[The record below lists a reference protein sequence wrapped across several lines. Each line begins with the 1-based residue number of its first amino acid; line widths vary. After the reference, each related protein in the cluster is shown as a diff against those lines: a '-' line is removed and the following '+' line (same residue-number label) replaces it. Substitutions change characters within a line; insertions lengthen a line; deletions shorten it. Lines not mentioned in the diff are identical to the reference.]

1 MQDLKTY
8 KAEDKAFEGRSQNY
22 LQEWEKN
29 KPVEGALRPDAALQK
44 LAIFESKYSRL
55 EEERDNVSKTDEAL
69 TWENKLNRINALF
82 DVWINVQRRWMH
94 LEGIFSGS
102 ADIKTLLPV
111 KTSRFMPMLNSIMVL
126 SILVWEKSWFKIHSM
141 TG

>member
-8 KAEDKAFEGRSQNY
+8 KAEDKAVEGRSQNY

-111 KTSRFMPMLNSIMVL
+111 ETSRFMPMLNSIMVL
-126 SILVWEKSWFKIHSM
+126 SILVLEKS
-141 TG
+141 

>member
-126 SILVWEKSWFKIHSM
+126 SILV
-141 TG
+141 

>member
-8 KAEDKAFEGRSQNY
+8 KAVEGRSQKY

-29 KPVEGALRPDAALQK
+29 KPVEGALRPDAA
-44 LAIFESKYSRL
+44 IFESKYSGL
-55 EEERDNVSKTDEAL
+55 EDERDNVSKADEAL

-82 DVWINVQRRWMH
+82 DVCIDVQRRWMY

-111 KTSRFMPMLNSIMVL
+111 ETSRFMPMLNSIMVL
-126 SILVWEKSWFKIHSM
+126 SIFVLEKS
-141 TG
+141 

>member
-8 KAEDKAFEGRSQNY
+8 KAEDKAVEGRSQNY

-29 KPVEGALRPDAALQK
+29 KPVEGALRPDAA
-44 LAIFESKYSRL
+44 IFESKYSRL
-55 EEERDNVSKTDEAL
+55 EEERDNVSKADEAL

-111 KTSRFMPMLNSIMVL
+111 ETSRFMPMLNSIMVL
-126 SILVWEKSWFKIHSM
+126 SILVLEKS
-141 TG
+141 

>member
-1 MQDLKTY
+1 MLRTRLLK
-8 KAEDKAFEGRSQNY
+8 
-22 LQEWEKN
+22 LEKN
-29 KPVEGALRPDAALQK
+29 KPVEGALRPDA
-44 LAIFESKYSRL
+44 AIFESKYSRL

-111 KTSRFMPMLNSIMVL
+111 ETSRFMPMLNSIMVL
-126 SILVWEKSWFKIHSM
+126 SILVLEKS
-141 TG
+141 

>member
-8 KAEDKAFEGRSQNY
+8 KAEDKAVEGRSQNY

-29 KPVEGALRPDAALQK
+29 KPVEGALRPDA
-44 LAIFESKYSRL
+44 AIFESKYSRL

-111 KTSRFMPMLNSIMVL
+111 ETSRFMPMLNSIMVL
-126 SILVWEKSWFKIHSM
+126 SILVLEKS
-141 TG
+141 

>member
-8 KAEDKAFEGRSQNY
+8 KAEDKAVEGRSQNY

-29 KPVEGALRPDAALQK
+29 KPVEGALRPDT
-44 LAIFESKYSRL
+44 AIFESKYSRL
-55 EEERDNVSKTDEAL
+55 EEERDNVSKADEAL

-111 KTSRFMPMLNSIMVL
+111 ETSRFMPMLNSIMVL
-126 SILVWEKSWFKIHSM
+126 SILVLKKS
-141 TG
+141 

>member
-8 KAEDKAFEGRSQNY
+8 KAEDKAVEGRSQNY

-55 EEERDNVSKTDEAL
+55 EEERDNVSKADEAL

-111 KTSRFMPMLNSIMVL
+111 ETSRFMPMLNSIMVL
-126 SILVWEKSWFKIHSM
+126 SILV
-141 TG
+141 

>member
-8 KAEDKAFEGRSQNY
+8 KAEDKAVEGRSQNY

-55 EEERDNVSKTDEAL
+55 EEERDNVSKADEAYFNL
-69 TWENKLNRINALF
+69 GK
-82 DVWINVQRRWMH
+82 
-94 LEGIFSGS
+94 
-102 ADIKTLLPV
+102 
-111 KTSRFMPMLNSIMVL
+111 
-126 SILVWEKSWFKIHSM
+126 
-141 TG
+141 

>member
-8 KAEDKAFEGRSQNY
+8 KAEDKAVEGRSQNY

-55 EEERDNVSKTDEAL
+55 EEERDNVSKADEAL

-82 DVWINVQRRWMH
+82 DVWINVQRRWRA
-94 LEGIFSGS
+94 SS
-102 ADIKTLLPV
+102 VALL
-111 KTSRFMPMLNSIMVL
+111 TSRHCFLWRQAGSCP
-126 SILVWEKSWFKIHSM
+126 
-141 TG
+141 

>member
-1 MQDLKTY
+1 MLRTRLLK
-8 KAEDKAFEGRSQNY
+8 
-22 LQEWEKN
+22 LEKN
-29 KPVEGALRPDAALQK
+29 KPVEGALRPDAAIKK

-55 EEERDNVSKTDEAL
+55 EEERDNVSKADEAL

-111 KTSRFMPMLNSIMVL
+111 ETSRFMPMLNSIMVL
-126 SILVWEKSWFKIHSM
+126 SILVLEKS
-141 TG
+141 

>member
-8 KAEDKAFEGRSQNY
+8 KAEDKAVEGRSQNY

-55 EEERDNVSKTDEAL
+55 EEERENVSKADEAL

-111 KTSRFMPMLNSIMVL
+111 ETSRFMPMLNSIMVL
-126 SILVWEKSWFKIHSM
+126 SILVLEKS
-141 TG
+141 

>member
-8 KAEDKAFEGRSQNY
+8 KAEDKAVEGRSQNY

-55 EEERDNVSKTDEAL
+55 EEERDNVSKADEAL

-82 DVWINVQRRWMH
+82 DVWINVPRRWMH

-111 KTSRFMPMLNSIMVL
+111 ETSRFMPMLNSIMVL
-126 SILVWEKSWFKIHSM
+126 SILVLEKS
-141 TG
+141 

>member
-8 KAEDKAFEGRSQNY
+8 KAVEGRSQNY

-29 KPVEGALRPDAALQK
+29 KPVEGALRPDAA
-44 LAIFESKYSRL
+44 IFESKYSRP
-55 EEERDNVSKTDEAL
+55 EEERDNVSKADEAL

-111 KTSRFMPMLNSIMVL
+111 ETSRFMPMLNSIMVL
-126 SILVWEKSWFKIHSM
+126 SILVLEKS
-141 TG
+141 

>member
-8 KAEDKAFEGRSQNY
+8 KAEDKAVEGRSQNY

-55 EEERDNVSKTDEAL
+55 EEERDNVSKADEAL

-82 DVWINVQRRWMH
+82 DVSVCIDVQRR
-94 LEGIFSGS
+94 
-102 ADIKTLLPV
+102 
-111 KTSRFMPMLNSIMVL
+111 
-126 SILVWEKSWFKIHSM
+126 
-141 TG
+141 

>member
-8 KAEDKAFEGRSQNY
+8 KAEDKAVEGRSQNY

-29 KPVEGALRPDAALQK
+29 KPVEGALRPDAA
-44 LAIFESKYSRL
+44 IFESKYSRL
-55 EEERDNVSKTDEAL
+55 EEERDNVSKAK
-69 TWENKLNRINALF
+69 NKLNRINALF
-82 DVWINVQRRWMH
+82 DVCIDVQRRLMY

-111 KTSRFMPMLNSIMVL
+111 ETSRFMPMLNSIMVL
-126 SILVWEKSWFKIHSM
+126 SILVLEKS
-141 TG
+141 